1 MVEAVVVD
9 DSQFMR
15 VQIAEVLKD
24 GGITVVGDAANG
36 KEAIDAVEQHDPDV
50 VTMDVKMPGMD
61 GIEAVERIMETRPT
75 PILMLSRYTEEG
87 ADTTF
92 EALDAG
98 AVDFFRKPG
107 GEVSTSLVQFADDL
121 VEAVSLVAT
130 ADVSPVSP
138 AGTGAIET
146 VTTPQETPTR
156 PPTIL
161 IAASTGGPPEVQ
173 SLLAALPGTL
183 NARVLVVQHMPTDF
197 TDRFADRLDSVC
209 ELDVREAER
218 AGRVGPGEAIIAKGG
233 SHLVP
238 REDDGVEI
246 SYRLTDDEP
255 VHNVRPAADVTFEAG
270 AAVCTEP
277 LVAVVLSGMGY
288 DGAAGAEHVA
298 EAGGTV
304 LAQEPSEA
312 SIGAMPEHTIETGV
326 VDGVFRTS
334 KMTDEIV
341 SAVTDET
348 GE

>member
-1 MVEAVVVD
+1 MVDAVVVD

-15 VQIAEVLKD
+15 VQITEVLKD
-24 GGITVVGDAANG
+24 GDITVVGDAANG
-36 KEAIDAVEQHDPDV
+36 KEAIDVVEGHDPDV

-61 GIEAVERIMETRPT
+61 GIEAVERIMETHPT

-92 EALDAG
+92 EALEAG

-130 ADVSPVSP
+130 ADVSAVPSADTP
-138 AGTGAIET
+138 RTAS
-146 VTTPQETPTR
+146 VTTPQGTPTQ

-173 SLLAALPGTL
+173 SILASLPETL
-183 NARVLVVQHMPTDF
+183 NARVLVVQHMPGDF
-197 TDRFADRLDSVC
+197 TDRFAERLDSIC
-209 ELDVREAER
+209 ELDVSEAER
-218 AGRVGPGEAIIAKGG
+218 AGTVGPGEAIIAQGG

-238 REDDGVEI
+238 REDDGFEI

-255 VHNVRPAADVTFEAG
+255 VHNVRPAADVTFEAA

-277 LVAVVLSGMGY
+277 LVGVVLSGMGY
-288 DGAAGAEHVA
+288 DGAAGAEHIA
-298 EAGGTV
+298 EAGGTI
-304 LAQEPSEA
+304 LAQEPAEA
-312 SIGAMPEHTIETGV
+312 SIAAMPEHTIETGV
-326 VDGVFRTS
+326 VDGVFPTGE
-334 KMTDEIV
+334 MTDEIV
-341 SAVTDET
+341 DIVADE
-348 GE
+348 